1 MAFPKHFLFGG
12 ALAANQCEGA
22 YLEDGKGLSQQDI
35 MPGGVRSPITDQPT
49 PDNLK
54 LIGTDFYHRYAEDIA
69 LFAEMGFQVYRF
81 SIAWS
86 RIFPRG
92 DEVSPNPLGLA
103 FYDKVIDTC
112 LAYGIQPL
120 ITLSHY
126 EIPLYL
132 CRQYNGFKSREVIDY
147 FVHYA
152 ETVITHFQDKVK
164 YWLTFNEINVSIISP
179 LLGSGNLMEKE
190 TITDQVRYQSA
201 HHQLV
206 ASARVTKFAHALNAS
221 LQIGCMVA
229 SAPRYPMTCDPKD
242 AMTMMTS
249 QQELDYFI
257 HVHCLGTYPYY
268 AQRMWD
274 ESKVVLDIT
283 EQDRQDLLHTVDFIS
298 FSYYSSKVVAYDES
312 MYQMANGNIMR
323 GLKNPY
329 VSYSD
334 YDYPIDP
341 SGLRFILNYLY
352 DHFKKPLFVAENG
365 IGAKETPYKDVH
377 GQWQIDDD
385 YRIDFHRGH
394 LLAVHQALEDGVDVF
409 GYTSWAPIDCVS
421 AATAEITKRYGFV
434 YVDRQQDGQGSLNR
448 YKKKSFQWIKE
459 VYSTHGEALLKE
471 GKKP

>member
-1 MAFPKHFLFGG
+1 MRFPETFLWGG

-22 YLEDGKGLSQQDI
+22 YLEDGKGLSQQDV
-35 MPGGVRSPITDQPT
+35 MPKGVRGPVSEVPT
-49 PDNLK
+49 EDNLK
-54 LIGTDFYHRYAEDIA
+54 LIGTDHYHRYKEDIA
-69 LFAEMGFQVYRF
+69 LFAEMGFKVYRF

-86 RIFPRG
+86 RIYPQG
-92 DEVSPNPLGLA
+92 DETQPNEKGLE
-103 FYDKVIDTC
+103 FYDRVIDEC
-112 LAYGIQPL
+112 LKYGIEPL

-132 CRQYNGFKSREVIDY
+132 CKNYDGFRSRKVIEY
-147 FVHYA
+147 FVKYA
-152 ETVITHFQDKVK
+152 ETVIRRYHNKVK

-179 LLGSGNLMEKE
+179 LLGSGVLTPKDEVSYQ
-190 TITDQVRYQSA
+190 DRYQAA

-206 ASARVTKFAHALNAS
+206 ASAWATKIAREIDGS

-242 AMTMMTS
+242 AMTMLQS

-257 HVHCLGTYPYY
+257 HVHCTGDYPYF
-268 AQRMWD
+268 AKRIWN
-274 ESKVVLDIT
+274 ELDVELQI
-283 EQDRQDLLHTVDFIS
+283 EDGDMELLKHTVDFIS
-298 FSYYSSKVVAYDES
+298 FSYYSSKVVAFDES
-312 MYQMANGNIMR
+312 RYEMANGNVMR

-365 IGAKETPYKDVH
+365 IGALETAITHED
-377 GQWQIDDD
+377 GTISIEDD
-385 YRIDFHRGH
+385 YRIDFHKGH
-394 LLAVHQALEDGVDVF
+394 IAAMKQAIADGVDVF

-421 AATAEITKRYGFV
+421 AASAEITKRYGFV
-434 YVDRQQDGQGSLNR
+434 YVDRHQDGSGSLNR
-448 YKKKSFQWIKE
+448 YKKKSFAWYKQVIE
-459 VYSTHGEALLKE
+459 SNGDIL
-471 GKKP
+471 